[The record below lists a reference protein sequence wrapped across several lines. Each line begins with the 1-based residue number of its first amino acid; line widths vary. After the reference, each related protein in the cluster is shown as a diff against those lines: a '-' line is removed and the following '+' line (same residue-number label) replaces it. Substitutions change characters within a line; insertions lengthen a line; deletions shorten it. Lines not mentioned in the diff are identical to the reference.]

1 MQDPKDG
8 DRTTK
13 NDPSNRYEEGHLEQ
27 ENVLRSIWQGCQS
40 VKITFADE
48 DIECDVQE
56 IRELLDGTE
65 VTSAEE
71 A

>member
-27 ENVLRSIWQGCQS
+27 ENVLRSIWQGWQDS
-40 VKITFADE
+40 NPRHPVLETGALPA
-48 DIECDVQE
+48 
-56 IRELLDGTE
+56 ELHPYM
-65 VTSAEE
+65 V
-71 A
+71 

>member
-27 ENVLRSIWQGCQS
+27 ENVLRSIWQGWQDAYR
-40 VKITFADE
+40 TFEADPVIDE
-48 DIECDVQE
+48 EE
-56 IRELLDGTE
+56 IREVLAVENGD
-65 VTSAEE
+65 A
-71 A
+71 AQ